1 VLDFLGI
8 EQTTL
13 IGHSMGA
20 FAAVICADHYPD
32 RVQNLVLVD
41 GGIPLQLGPTADLPT
56 DQLLATLIGPALD
69 RLHLTFQSVA
79 AYLDYWS
86 RHPALADVWSTGI
99 EKAIVYDL
107 GGSPPMLRSTV
118 REDAVIAD
126 AESELNRDEFDR
138 ALAQLAIPVILLR
151 AERGI
156 LNQIPPLYPEDG
168 VAAWLDALPT
178 LRSVVIPAVNHYTIL
193 LTERGAKAV
202 ADALR
207 QLLR

>member
-1 VLDFLGI
+1 VLDFLEI

-13 IGHSMGA
+13 IGYSMGA

-41 GGIPLQLGPTADLPT
+41 GGIPLELGPTADLPT
-56 DQLLATLIGPALD
+56 EQLLGPALD

-86 RHPALADVWSTGI
+86 RHPALAAAWSTGI
-99 EKAIVYDL
+99 ERAIVYDL
-107 GGSPPMLRSTV
+107 GGSPAMLRSTV

-138 ALAQLAIPVILLR
+138 ALARLAIPVILLR

-156 LNQIPPLYPEDG
+156 LNQIPPLYP
-168 VAAWLDALPT
+168 A
-178 LRSVVIPAVNHYTIL
+178 
-193 LTERGAKAV
+193 
-202 ADALR
+202 
-207 QLLR
+207 